1 MIDNYITITRKYDNK
16 AVQVQTLKLMGSS
29 STRGHDLWLAQER
42 SRYDLRKKN
51 FQFKSCKHVE
61 LALTKTVTCFK
72 SKLDEFWPYQQD
84 IIHVYDFRV
93 EITAT
98 VNRNNM

>member
-16 AVQVQTLKLMGSS
+16 AVQTLKLMGSS
-29 STRGHDLWLAQER
+29 STRGHDLRLAQER

-84 IIHVYDFRV
+84 IIYDFRA

>member
-1 MIDNYITITRKYDNK
+1 
-16 AVQVQTLKLMGSS
+16 MGRICEVSS
-29 STRGHDLWLAQER
+29 ATVGRAER
-42 SRYDLRKKN
+42 V
-51 FQFKSCKHVE
+51 KSCKHVE

-84 IIHVYDFRV
+84 IIYDFRA

-98 VNRNNM
+98 VNWNNM